1 MKQTG
6 TVIAR
11 EAKKLW
17 LPLSYKE
24 RGLGVRSGDSGD
36 TLLNTC
42 LGARAQI
49 VEHFAVYAR
58 VGGVMQQSLFQILP
72 AAVAL

>member
-6 TVIAR
+6 TVIVR
-11 EAKKLW
+11 EAQKLW

-42 LGARAQI
+42 LGARA
-49 VEHFAVYAR
+49 
-58 VGGVMQQSLFQILP
+58 
-72 AAVAL
+72 